1 MIESINSVAE
11 LFMEL
16 FILPL
21 TNSEMYLKG
30 LFVGLALSLILS
42 SIARIFLDARSKILA
57 AFDSYSDMNA
67 QGKIFKYS
75 DK

>member
-1 MIESINSVAE
+1 MIEFIDSMAD

-16 FILPL
+16 FILPFIS
-21 TNSEMYLKG
+21 SEMYLRG
-30 LFVGLALSLILS
+30 FFAALVLSFILS
-42 SIARIFLDARSKILA
+42 SIARIFLDARSKILT
-57 AFDSYSDMNA
+57 AFSSYSDMNA

>member
-1 MIESINSVAE
+1 MIESINNVAE

-21 TNSEMYLKG
+21 TNSKMYLRG
-30 LFVGLALSLILS
+30 FFAALVLSFILS
-42 SIARIFLDARSKILA
+42 ITARILLDARSKILA
-57 AFDSYSDMNA
+57 ASNSYSDMNA